1 MKLDLKARAQNR
13 TRRATK
19 RAETLANKSRG
30 SGSEAEEA
38 VAMGFEQSHSPLTS
52 HHTLSSTDSP
62 TTRSSHRHMSPYY
75 YYRSYPVLYHIHH

>member
-38 VAMGFEQSHSPLTS
+38 VAMGFEQSHSPVTTHSLV
-52 HHTLSSTDSP
+52 LILQQQEVPTD
-62 TTRSSHRHMSPYY
+62 T
-75 YYRSYPVLYHIHH
+75 

>member
-38 VAMGFEQSHSPLTS
+38 VVEKGVTPNLLF
-52 HHTLSSTDSP
+52 LSLEKTK
-62 TTRSSHRHMSPYY
+62 HRISFLSLEIPF
-75 YYRSYPVLYHIHH
+75 LDLAII

>member
-38 VAMGFEQSHSPLTS
+38 VAMGFEQSHSPVTRLTTHS
-52 HHTLSSTDSP
+52 LVLILQQQEVPTD
-62 TTRSSHRHMSPYY
+62 T
-75 YYRSYPVLYHIHH
+75 